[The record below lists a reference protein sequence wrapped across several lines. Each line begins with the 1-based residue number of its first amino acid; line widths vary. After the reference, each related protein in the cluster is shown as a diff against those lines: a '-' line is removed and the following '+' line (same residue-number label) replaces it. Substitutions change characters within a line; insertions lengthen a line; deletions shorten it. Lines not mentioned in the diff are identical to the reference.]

1 MTDLIVRTNAVDLL
15 DQTVRTL
22 PMVNAC
28 VVDGTWDPDARTC
41 HVRVLGNVGFFRF
54 AMANQGYGDVLGEV
68 NQEPA
73 GGETGA

>member
-1 MTDLIVRTNAVDLL
+1 MADLIVKTNAVELL

-22 PMVNAC
+22 PMVDAS

-54 AMANQGYGDVLGEV
+54 AMEQQGYGEIVGEV
-68 NQEPA
+68 
-73 GGETGA
+73 GA